1 MTTFDTL
8 LEESQADIPLHP
20 RLRNWKDLLTQR
32 GVEAELELRRP
43 TTALGLAQT
52 QMMLHFTKDGQ
63 PQPIE
68 EMAWDDDLN
77 AGLIDLGV
85 RSVNPNEEAQ
95 RFALGLRA
103 GLRKAA
109 REYGD
114 GYLNAVLVDLF
125 TDSDLVRYPEIAE
138 VLEYSTA
145 LAFDRQARNSRS
157 YNACR
162 EMVADAIAARMN
174 ELQARRRELKDS
186 IRQDSR
192 DSLNSCGAESHDLR
206 YGLGYAHEDAKR
218 ILVKA
223 IAQYLDERFS
233 VSSRRRLG
241 LL

>member
-1 MTTFDTL
+1 MKTFDSL
-8 LEESQADIPLHP
+8 LESPQADIPLHP
-20 RLRNWKDLLTQR
+20 RLRNWRERLTQP
-32 GVEAELELRRP
+32 GVEAELELHRP
-43 TTALGLAQT
+43 VTALGLAQT
-52 QMMLHFTKDGQ
+52 QMMLHFTEGGQ

-68 EMAWDDDLN
+68 ETAWDDDLN
-77 AGLIDLGV
+77 TGLIDLGV
-85 RSVNPNEEAQ
+85 RSVNPEEEAK

-103 GLRKAA
+103 TLQKAA

-114 GYLNAVLVDLF
+114 GYLNAMLVDLF
-125 TDSDLVRYPEIAE
+125 TESDLVRYPEIAE
-138 VLEYSTA
+138 VLEYSAA
-145 LAFDRQARNSRS
+145 LPFDRQARSSRS

-174 ELQARRRELKDS
+174 ELQARRRNLKDS
-186 IRQDSR
+186 IRQDGR
-192 DSLNSCGAESHDLR
+192 DSLNSRGAESNDR